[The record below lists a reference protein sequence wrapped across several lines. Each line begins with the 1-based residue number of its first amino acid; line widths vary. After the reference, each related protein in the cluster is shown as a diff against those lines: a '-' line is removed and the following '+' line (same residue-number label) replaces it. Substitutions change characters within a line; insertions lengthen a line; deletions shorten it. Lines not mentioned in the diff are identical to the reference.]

1 MKRQILLLSFC
12 ITVAGMFSCQ
22 QPDPANKRSGQSVPE
37 SQSTQDPVDDYHGQ
51 PISVL
56 DPRVSGTDSMVFVFY
71 TDPYTKDSL
80 RYTRY
85 YTSYHSKDTN
95 HLSVLMKALQDD
107 TERFSKPK
115 PCRNEGK
122 IWCFR
127 EGTVLQTI
135 YFSTRQPGCHFIY
148 FIKNGQFYFSSLPSS
163 LEVLLGS
170 LKKLAVEEP
179 NQGKD

>member
-1 MKRQILLLSFC
+1 MKLRLLFYACSIC
-12 ITVAGMFSCQ
+12 IAGVLSCQ
-22 QPDPANKRSGQSVPE
+22 QPETANKPSGQARPE
-37 SQSTQDPVDDYHGQ
+37 SQSNPDPVDDYRGQ
-51 PISVL
+51 PITVL

-85 YTSYHSKDTN
+85 YTSYHSTDTN
-95 HLSVLMKALQDD
+95 HLSVLMKALKDD
-107 TERFSKPK
+107 TERFSKTK

-127 EGTVLQTI
+127 DGGVVQTI
-135 YFSTRQPGCHFIY
+135 YFSTRQPGCHYIY
-148 FIKNGQFYFSSLPSS
+148 FIKNGLFYYSSLPVS
-163 LEVLLGS
+163 LETLLGS

-179 NQGKD
+179 NLGMD